1 MKTQPDKWGTPIKRD
16 LSGVEHLRQ
25 LRGVKTFADFPQS
38 TQDIYLQVAKCFPGW
53 QVWAVGSRVRGDYI
67 DVPEIQE
74 NGKHKRG
81 DWLEYSNVIRARE
94 AAGMKD
100 KVNSDY
106 DFLVSPEAVQTGELP
121 PDTERVK
128 CRIPETEKIEIP
140 IFQNGME
147 LG

>member
-38 TQDIYLQVAKCFPGW
+38 TQDIYLQVARCFPGW

-67 DVPEIQE
+67 DIPEIQE

>member
-1 MKTQPDKWGTPIKRD
+1 
-16 LSGVEHLRQ
+16 
-25 LRGVKTFADFPQS
+25 
-38 TQDIYLQVAKCFPGW
+38 
-53 QVWAVGSRVRGDYI
+53 
-67 DVPEIQE
+67 
-74 NGKHKRG
+74 
-81 DWLEYSNVIRARE
+81 
-94 AAGMKD
+94 MKD